1 MQRVEVLR
9 SLHAVKVLTL
19 HPVASLL
26 LPGTISAA
34 VNQCL
39 VGWFVTHS
47 PSGLPS
53 VCLHYESVNVVASQY
68 WVASRNR

>member
-39 VGWFVTHS
+39 VGCFVTHS
-47 PSGLPS
+47 PS
-53 VCLHYESVNVVASQY
+53 
-68 WVASRNR
+68 